1 MTRTAIASTV
11 AMIMAL
17 GLAVPAAQ
25 AAPEPTLSDVAGCN
39 EQAAQITGGSALP
52 HQNGRTPGTHREPSA
67 PPPADATRPD
77 VPRGPGDRGVGA
89 DPRDGASTPLPGTG
103 APGERTD
110 PSGSVITETPDPL
123 LKGMDATR
131 VDDPLYRA
139 AYRDCMRARLGAR

>member
-1 MTRTAIASTV
+1 LHRTT
-11 AMIMAL
+11 
-17 GLAVPAAQ
+17 
-25 AAPEPTLSDVAGCN
+25 PEGGRDDTYCDRIDGGDDHGPGARN
-39 EQAAQITGGSALP
+39 EQAAQNTGGSALP
-52 HQNGRTPGTHREPSA
+52 HQGDRTPGTHREPSA

-77 VPRGPGDRGVGA
+77 VPRGPGDRGAGG

>member
-1 MTRTAIASTV
+1 MTRTAIALTV
-11 AMIMAL
+11 AIMAL
-17 GLAVPAAQ
+17 TLAVPAAQ

-52 HQNGRTPGTHREPSA
+52 HQNGRTPGTPREPSA
-67 PPPADATRPD
+67 PPGADATRPD

-89 DPRDGASTPLPGTG
+89 DPRDGVSTPLPGTG